1 MGFYEKA
8 KAITSKEKVLTDN
21 GAVAYR
27 TSGHELLD
35 FNFDVSAMR
44 GMDKKEI
51 MDKFRKVYYENKEA
65 SILYLFYLGDI
76 RGGLGERH
84 AFRSCMEFLC
94 IEHEDIAKDVIQLI
108 PYYNRWDSLIE
119 LLTLDRTSI
128 SEEVTQI
135 IREQLAEDIKN
146 CYSKDSV
153 SLLAKW
159 LPSVNTSSIESRKLA
174 RMICD
179 KLCISEKNYRQTLS
193 ILREYIRVVERD
205 MSANRWG
212 RINYEHV
219 PSKANL
225 LYKKAFLRHDAI
237 RRRDYLNRLA
247 VGDAKVNASVANPAE
262 IVQKYRINSW
272 VRSAEIDNLLE
283 GMWKSLPSHG
293 CKNTLVVRDGSGS
306 MMARVP
312 KTKALTCLHVATAL
326 AIYMAEHNTGEWKDK
341 FITFSSRPEIVDMSN
356 CETLR
361 DKLVL
366 CNGYDDCSNTNVYK
380 TMRLVLDTAIENN
393 LKQEEMPE
401 MITIVSDMQFDP
413 MEHNFSESLFDHI
426 SEEFTES
433 GYKLPRICFWNVD
446 SEPDKGVPMQNN
458 ENGVILCSGFSTNI
472 MNMFMSG
479 KTDPYEVLLDTL
491 YGERYKPVLSA
502 LRKYM

>member
-8 KAITSKEKVLTDN
+8 KAIISKEKVLTDN

-44 GMDKKEI
+44 GMDEKEI
-51 MDKFRKVYYENKEA
+51 MDKFAKVYYENKEVA
-65 SILYLFYLGDI
+65 ILYLFYLGDI
-76 RGGLGERH
+76 REGLGERH

-108 PYYNRWDSLIE
+108 PHYNRWDSLVE
-119 LLTLDRTSI
+119 LLTFDHTNI
-128 SEEVTQI
+128 SEEVIQI
-135 IREQLAEDIKN
+135 IREQLTEDIEN
-146 CYSKDSV
+146 YNSKGSV

-159 LPSVNTSSIESRKLA
+159 LPSVNTSSIESKKLA
-174 RMICD
+174 RLICD
-179 KLCISEKNYRQTLS
+179 KLCMSEKNYRKTLS
-193 ILREYIRVVERD
+193 MLREYIRVVERD
-205 MSANRWG
+205 MSANRWDE
-212 RINYEHV
+212 INYEHV

-225 LYKKAFLRHDAI
+225 LYKKAFLRHDAV
-237 RRRDYLNRLA
+237 RRIDYLNRLA
-247 VGDAKVNASVANPAE
+247 VGKVKVNASVVNPAE
-262 IVQKYRINSW
+262 IVCKYHINPW
-272 VRSAEIDNLLE
+272 EHFAELDVLLE

-312 KTKALTCLHVATAL
+312 KTKTLTCLDVATAL

-341 FITFSSRPEIVDMSN
+341 FITFSSRPEVVDMQN
-356 CETLR
+356 CEALR
-361 DKLVL
+361 DKLL
-366 CNGYDDCSNTNVYK
+366 LSYRYNDCSHTDVYK
-380 TMRLVLDTAIENN
+380 TMHLILDTAVENN

-401 MITIVSDMQFDP
+401 MIVIVSDMQFDP
-413 MEHNFSESLFDHI
+413 WRHNFNKSLFDHI
-426 SEEFTES
+426 SEEFAES
-433 GYKLPRICFWNVD
+433 GYKLPKICFWNVD

-491 YGERYKPVLSA
+491 YSERYKPVLDV
-502 LRKYM
+502 LNR